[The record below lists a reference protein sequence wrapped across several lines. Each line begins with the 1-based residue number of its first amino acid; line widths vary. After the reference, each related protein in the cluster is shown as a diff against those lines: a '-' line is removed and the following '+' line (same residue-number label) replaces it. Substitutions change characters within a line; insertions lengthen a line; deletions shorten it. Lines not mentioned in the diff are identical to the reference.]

1 MDIIHTKTNC
11 YCFILISLA
20 ESHISAASPSKRK
33 ILKTGAGL
41 IEASNAYS
49 IPITMKKVSR
59 NENQII
65 FFDIN

>member
-1 MDIIHTKTNC
+1 MEITHTKTNC
-11 YCFILISLA
+11 CFFILISLA
-20 ESHISAASPSKRK
+20 ESHISAASPSKSN

>member
-1 MDIIHTKTNC
+1 
-11 YCFILISLA
+11 
-20 ESHISAASPSKRK
+20 
-33 ILKTGAGL
+33 LKTGAGL

-49 IPITMKKVSR
+49 IPVTMKKVSR